1 MQDTNTKQNSKKDFV
16 NNVFNSVF
24 KKYDLMNDIMSFGIH
39 RLWKENLIDWLQPK
53 LNSKLIDMAAGT
65 GDITKIYIE
74 RTKFT
79 GHATLVDQNVE
90 MLNESKKKVGHYKN
104 INFLCASAE
113 LVPLENSSF
122 DYYIISFGIRNVTD
136 IKKTLKEAYRL
147 LKPGGRF
154 MCLEFS
160 KINNEIIDKFYSVY
174 SNLIQHIGKLV
185 AGDKKPYEY
194 LIQSIRDFYNQ
205 EQLLDL
211 MKEAR
216 FINNEY
222 RNLTTGVTA
231 IHSGWKKK

>member
-1 MQDTNTKQNSKKDFV
+1 
-16 NNVFNSVF
+16 
-24 KKYDLMNDIMSFGIH
+24 
-39 RLWKENLIDWLQPK
+39 
-53 LNSKLIDMAAGT
+53 
-65 GDITKIYIE
+65 
-74 RTKFT
+74 
-79 GHATLVDQNVE
+79 
-90 MLNESKKKVGHYKN
+90 
-104 INFLCASAE
+104 
-113 LVPLENSSF
+113 
-122 DYYIISFGIRNVTD
+122 
-136 IKKTLKEAYRL
+136 EAYRL

-174 SNLIQHIGKLV
+174 SNLIPHIGKLV

-222 RNLTTGVTA
+222 RNLTTGVAA

>member
-16 NNVFNSVF
+16 NTVFNSVF

-39 RLWKENLIDWLQPK
+39 RLWKGNLIDWLQPK

-65 GDITKIYIE
+65 GDVSRIYIE

-79 GHATLVDQNVE
+79 GQATLVDQNPE
-90 MLNESKKKVGHYKN
+90 MLNEGKKKIGHHKN

-113 LVPLENSSF
+113 QVPLKDSSF

-160 KINNEIIDKFYSVY
+160 KINNFKI
-174 SNLIQHIGKLV
+174 LIK
-185 AGDKKPYEY
+185 
-194 LIQSIRDFYNQ
+194 
-205 EQLLDL
+205 
-211 MKEAR
+211 
-216 FINNEY
+216 
-222 RNLTTGVTA
+222 
-231 IHSGWKKK
+231 

>member
-1 MQDTNTKQNSKKDFV
+1 MLDTNTKQNSKKDFV
-16 NNVFNSVF
+16 NTVFNSVF

-39 RLWKENLIDWLQPK
+39 RLLKGNLIDLLQPK

-65 GDITKIYIE
+65 GDVSRIYIE

-79 GHATLVDQNVE
+79 GQATLVDHNPE
-90 MLNESKKKVGHYKN
+90 MLNEGKKKIGHHKN

-113 LVPLENSSF
+113 QVPLKDSSF

-160 KINNEIIDKFYSVY
+160 KINNEIIDKFYSLY
-174 SNLIQHIGKLV
+174 SNLIPHIGKLV
-185 AGDKKPYEY
+185 AGDKRPYEY
-194 LIQSIRDFYNQ
+194 LIQSIKDFYNQ

-211 MKEAR
+211 MKEAK

-222 RNLTTGVTA
+222 RNLTTGVAA
-231 IHSGWKKK
+231 IHSGWKKQ

>member
-16 NNVFNSVF
+16 NTVFNSVF

-39 RLWKENLIDWLQPK
+39 RLWKGNLIDWLQPK

-65 GDITKIYIE
+65 GDVSRIYIE

-79 GHATLVDQNVE
+79 GQATLVDQNPE
-90 MLNESKKKVGHYKN
+90 MLNEGKKKIGHHKN

-113 LVPLENSSF
+113 LVPLKDSSF

-147 LKPGGRF
+147 LKPCGRF

-160 KINNEIIDKFYSVY
+160 KINNEIIDKFYSLY
-174 SNLIQHIGKLV
+174 SNLIPHIGKLV
-185 AGDKKPYEY
+185 AGDEKPYEY
-194 LIQSIRDFYNQ
+194 LIQSIKDFYNQ

-211 MKEAR
+211 MKEAK

-222 RNLTTGVTA
+222 RNLKTGVAA
-231 IHSGWKKK
+231 IHSGWKKQ

>member
-16 NNVFNSVF
+16 NTVFNSVF

-39 RLWKENLIDWLQPK
+39 RLWKGNLIDWLQPK

-65 GDITKIYIE
+65 GDVSRIYIE

-79 GHATLVDQNVE
+79 GHATLVDQNPE
-90 MLNESKKKVGHYKN
+90 MLNEAKKKIGHHKN

-113 LVPLENSSF
+113 LVPLKDSSF

-160 KINNEIIDKFYSVY
+160 KINNEIIDKFYSLY
-174 SNLIQHIGKLV
+174 SNLIPHIGKLV
-185 AGDKKPYEY
+185 AGDEKPYEY
-194 LIQSIRDFYNQ
+194 LIQSIKDFYNQ

-211 MKEAR
+211 MKEAK

-222 RNLTTGVTA
+222 RNLTTGVAA
-231 IHSGWKKK
+231 IHSGWKKQ

>member
-113 LVPLENSSF
+113 LVPLEDSSF

-174 SNLIQHIGKLV
+174 SNLIPHIGKFV

-222 RNLTTGVTA
+222 RNLTTGVAA

>member
-16 NNVFNSVF
+16 NTVFNSVF

-39 RLWKENLIDWLQPK
+39 RLWKGNLIDWLQPK

-65 GDITKIYIE
+65 GDVSRIYIG

-79 GHATLVDQNVE
+79 GQATLVDQNPE
-90 MLNESKKKVGHYKN
+90 MLNEGKKKIGDHKN

-113 LVPLENSSF
+113 LVPLKDSSF

-160 KINNEIIDKFYSVY
+160 KINNEIIDKFYSLY
-174 SNLIQHIGKLV
+174 SNLIPHIGKLV

-194 LIQSIRDFYNQ
+194 LIQSIKDFYNQ

-211 MKEAR
+211 MKEAK

-222 RNLTTGVTA
+222 RNLTTGVAA
-231 IHSGWKKK
+231 IHSGWKKQ

>member
-16 NNVFNSVF
+16 NTVFNSVF

-39 RLWKENLIDWLQPK
+39 RLWKGNLIDWLQPK

-65 GDITKIYIE
+65 GDVSRIYIE

-79 GHATLVDQNVE
+79 GHATLVDQNPE
-90 MLNESKKKVGHYKN
+90 MLNEGKKKIGHHKN

-113 LVPLENSSF
+113 LVPLKDSSF

-160 KINNEIIDKFYSVY
+160 KINNEIIDKFYSLY
-174 SNLIQHIGKLV
+174 SNLIPHIGKLV
-185 AGDKKPYEY
+185 AGDEKPYEY
-194 LIQSIRDFYNQ
+194 LIQSIKDFYNQ

-211 MKEAR
+211 MKEAK

-222 RNLTTGVTA
+222 RNLTTGVAA
-231 IHSGWKKK
+231 IHSGWKKQ

>member
-16 NNVFNSVF
+16 NTVFNSVF

-39 RLWKENLIDWLQPK
+39 RLWKGNLIDWLQPK

-65 GDITKIYIE
+65 GDVSRIYIE

-79 GHATLVDQNVE
+79 GQATLVDQNPE
-90 MLNESKKKVGHYKN
+90 MLNEGKKKIGHHKN

-113 LVPLENSSF
+113 LVPLKDSSF

-160 KINNEIIDKFYSVY
+160 KINNEIIDKFYSLY
-174 SNLIQHIGKLV
+174 SNLIPHIGKLV
-185 AGDKKPYEY
+185 AGDEKPYEY
-194 LIQSIRDFYNQ
+194 LIQSIKDFYNQ

-211 MKEAR
+211 MKEAK

-222 RNLTTGVTA
+222 RNLTTGVAA
-231 IHSGWKKK
+231 IHSGWKKQ

>member
-1 MQDTNTKQNSKKDFV
+1 
-16 NNVFNSVF
+16 
-24 KKYDLMNDIMSFGIH
+24 
-39 RLWKENLIDWLQPK
+39 
-53 LNSKLIDMAAGT
+53 MAAGT
-65 GDITKIYIE
+65 GDLTKIYIE

-113 LVPLENSSF
+113 LVPLEDSSF

-174 SNLIQHIGKLV
+174 SNLIPHIGKLV

-222 RNLTTGVTA
+222 RNLTTGVAA

>member
-16 NNVFNSVF
+16 NTVFNSVF

-39 RLWKENLIDWLQPK
+39 RLWKGNLIDWLQPK

-65 GDITKIYIE
+65 GDVSRIYIE

-79 GHATLVDQNVE
+79 GQATLVDQNPE
-90 MLNESKKKVGHYKN
+90 MLNEGKKKIGHHKN

-113 LVPLENSSF
+113 LVPLKDSSF

-147 LKPGGRF
+147 LRPGGRF

-160 KINNEIIDKFYSVY
+160 KINNEIIDKFYSLY
-174 SNLIQHIGKLV
+174 SNLIPHIGKLV
-185 AGDKKPYEY
+185 AGDEKPYEY
-194 LIQSIRDFYNQ
+194 LIQSIKDFYNQ

-211 MKEAR
+211 MKEAK

-222 RNLTTGVTA
+222 RNLTTGVAA
-231 IHSGWKKK
+231 IHSGWKKQ

>member
-16 NNVFNSVF
+16 NTVFNSVF

-39 RLWKENLIDWLQPK
+39 RLWKGNLIDWLQPK

-65 GDITKIYIE
+65 GDVSRIYIE

-79 GHATLVDQNVE
+79 GHATLVDQNPE
-90 MLNESKKKVGHYKN
+90 MLNEGKRKIGHPKN

-113 LVPLENSSF
+113 LVPLKDSSF

-160 KINNEIIDKFYSVY
+160 KINNEIIDKFYSLY
-174 SNLIQHIGKLV
+174 SNLIPHIGKLV
-185 AGDKKPYEY
+185 AGDEKPYEY
-194 LIQSIRDFYNQ
+194 LIQSIKDFYNQ

-211 MKEAR
+211 MKEAK

-222 RNLTTGVTA
+222 RNLTTGVAA
-231 IHSGWKKK
+231 IHSGWKKQ

>member
-1 MQDTNTKQNSKKDFV
+1 MQDTNTKQNLKKDLV
-16 NNVFNSVF
+16 NSVFNSVF
-24 KKYDLMNDIMSFGIH
+24 KKYDIMNDIMSFGIH

-65 GDITKIYIE
+65 GDVTKIFIE
-74 RTKFT
+74 RIRFT
-79 GHATLVDQNVE
+79 GHATLVDQNTE

-113 LVPLENSSF
+113 LVPLEDSSF

-174 SNLIQHIGKLV
+174 SNLIPQIGKLV

-211 MKEAR
+211 LKEAR

-222 RNLTTGVTA
+222 RNLTTGVAA

>member
-1 MQDTNTKQNSKKDFV
+1 
-16 NNVFNSVF
+16 
-24 KKYDLMNDIMSFGIH
+24 MNDIMSFGIH

-65 GDITKIYIE
+65 GDVTKIFIE
-74 RTKFT
+74 RIRFT
-79 GHATLVDQNVE
+79 GHATLVDQNTE

-113 LVPLENSSF
+113 LVPLEDSSF

-174 SNLIQHIGKLV
+174 SNLIPQIGKLV

-211 MKEAR
+211 LKEAR

-222 RNLTTGVTA
+222 RNLTTGVAA

>member
-1 MQDTNTKQNSKKDFV
+1 
-16 NNVFNSVF
+16 
-24 KKYDLMNDIMSFGIH
+24 
-39 RLWKENLIDWLQPK
+39 
-53 LNSKLIDMAAGT
+53 MAAGT
-65 GDITKIYIE
+65 GDVSRIYIE

-79 GHATLVDQNVE
+79 GHATLVDQNPE
-90 MLNESKKKVGHYKN
+90 MLNEGKKKIGYHKN

-113 LVPLENSSF
+113 LVPLKDSSF

-147 LKPGGRF
+147 LRPGGRF

-160 KINNEIIDKFYSVY
+160 KINNEIIDKFYSLY
-174 SNLIQHIGKLV
+174 SNLIPHIGKLV

-194 LIQSIRDFYNQ
+194 LIQSIKDFYNQ

-211 MKEAR
+211 MKEAK

-222 RNLTTGVTA
+222 RNLTTGVAA
-231 IHSGWKKK
+231 IHSGWKKQ

>member
-1 MQDTNTKQNSKKDFV
+1 MQDTNTKQNSKKGFV
-16 NNVFNSVF
+16 NTVFNSVF

-39 RLWKENLIDWLQPK
+39 RLWKGNLIDWLQPK

-65 GDITKIYIE
+65 GDVSRIYIE

-79 GHATLVDQNVE
+79 GHATLVDQNPE
-90 MLNESKKKVGHYKN
+90 MLNEGKKKIGYHKN

-113 LVPLENSSF
+113 LVPLKDSSF

-147 LKPGGRF
+147 LRPGGRF

-160 KINNEIIDKFYSVY
+160 KINNEIIDKFYSLY
-174 SNLIQHIGKLV
+174 SNLIPHIGKLV

-194 LIQSIRDFYNQ
+194 LIQSIKDFYNQ
-205 EQLLDL
+205 DQLINL
-211 MKEAR
+211 MKEAK
-216 FINNEY
+216 FINSEY
-222 RNLTTGVTA
+222 RNLTTGVAA
-231 IHSGWKKK
+231 IHSGWKI

>member
-65 GDITKIYIE
+65 GDLTKIYIE

-79 GHATLVDQNVE
+79 GHAMLVDQNVE

-113 LVPLENSSF
+113 LVPLEDSSF

-147 LKPGGRF
+147 LRPGGRF

-160 KINNEIIDKFYSVY
+160 KINNEIIDKFYSRLFTTFDTKT
-174 SNLIQHIGKLV
+174 NNRAGTFWHIFFRLIIFLT
-185 AGDKKPYEY
+185 
-194 LIQSIRDFYNQ
+194 
-205 EQLLDL
+205 
-211 MKEAR
+211 R
-216 FINNEY
+216 F
-222 RNLTTGVTA
+222 
-231 IHSGWKKK
+231 

>member
-16 NNVFNSVF
+16 NTVFNSVF

-39 RLWKENLIDWLQPK
+39 RLWKGNLIDWLQPK

-65 GDITKIYIE
+65 GDVSRIYIE

-79 GHATLVDQNVE
+79 GQATLVDQNPE
-90 MLNESKKKVGHYKN
+90 MLNEGKKKIGHHKN

-113 LVPLENSSF
+113 QVPLKDSSF

-160 KINNEIIDKFYSVY
+160 KINNEIIDKFYSFY
-174 SNLIQHIGKLV
+174 SNLIPHIGKLV
-185 AGDKKPYEY
+185 AGDEKPYEY
-194 LIQSIRDFYNQ
+194 LIQSIKDFYNQ

-211 MKEAR
+211 MKEAK
-216 FINNEY
+216 FINNKY
-222 RNLTTGVTA
+222 RNLTTGVAA
-231 IHSGWKKK
+231 IHSGWKKQ

>member
-16 NNVFNSVF
+16 NTVFNSVF

-39 RLWKENLIDWLQPK
+39 RLWKGNLIDWLQPK

-65 GDITKIYIE
+65 GDVSRIYIE

-79 GHATLVDQNVE
+79 GQATLVDQNPE
-90 MLNESKKKVGHYKN
+90 MLNEGKKKIGHHKN

-113 LVPLENSSF
+113 LVPLKDSSF

-160 KINNEIIDKFYSVY
+160 KINNEIIDKFYSFY
-174 SNLIQHIGKLV
+174 SNLIPHIGKLV
-185 AGDKKPYEY
+185 AGDEKPYEY
-194 LIQSIRDFYNQ
+194 LIQSIKDFYNQ

-211 MKEAR
+211 MKEAK

-222 RNLTTGVTA
+222 RNLTTGVAA
-231 IHSGWKKK
+231 IHSGWKKQ

>member
-79 GHATLVDQNVE
+79 GHATLADQNVE

-113 LVPLENSSF
+113 LVPLEDSSF

-174 SNLIQHIGKLV
+174 SNLIPNIGKLV

-222 RNLTTGVTA
+222 RNLTTGVAA

>member
-16 NNVFNSVF
+16 NTVFNSVF

-39 RLWKENLIDWLQPK
+39 RLWKGNLIDWLQPK

-65 GDITKIYIE
+65 GDVSRIYIE

-79 GHATLVDQNVE
+79 GHATLVDQNPE
-90 MLNESKKKVGHYKN
+90 MLNEGEKKIGHHKN

-113 LVPLENSSF
+113 LVPIKDSSF

-160 KINNEIIDKFYSVY
+160 KINNEIIDKFYSLY
-174 SNLIQHIGKLV
+174 SNLIPHIGKLV
-185 AGDKKPYEY
+185 AEDKKPYEY
-194 LIQSIRDFYNQ
+194 LIQSIKDFYNQ

-211 MKEAR
+211 MKEAK

-222 RNLTTGVTA
+222 RNLTTGVAA
-231 IHSGWKKK
+231 IHSGWKKQ

>member
-16 NNVFNSVF
+16 NTVFNSVF

-39 RLWKENLIDWLQPK
+39 RLWKGNLIDWLQPK

-65 GDITKIYIE
+65 GDVSRIYIE

-79 GHATLVDQNVE
+79 GQATLVDQNPE
-90 MLNESKKKVGHYKN
+90 MLNEGKKKIGHHKN

-113 LVPLENSSF
+113 LVPLKDSSF

-147 LKPGGRF
+147 LRPGGRF

-160 KINNEIIDKFYSVY
+160 KINNEIIDKFYSFY
-174 SNLIQHIGKLV
+174 SNLIPHIGKLV
-185 AGDKKPYEY
+185 AGDEKPYEY
-194 LIQSIRDFYNQ
+194 LIQSIKDFYNQ

-211 MKEAR
+211 MKEAK

-222 RNLTTGVTA
+222 RNLTTGVAA
-231 IHSGWKKK
+231 IHSGWKKQ

>member
-16 NNVFNSVF
+16 NTVFNSVF

-39 RLWKENLIDWLQPK
+39 RLWKGNLIDWLQPK

-65 GDITKIYIE
+65 GDVSRIYIE

-79 GHATLVDQNVE
+79 GQATLVDQNPE
-90 MLNESKKKVGHYKN
+90 MLNEGKKKIGHHKN

-113 LVPLENSSF
+113 QVPLKDSSF

-160 KINNEIIDKFYSVY
+160 KINNEIIDKFYSFY
-174 SNLIQHIGKLV
+174 SYLIPHIGKLV

-194 LIQSIRDFYNQ
+194 LIQSIKDFYNQ

-211 MKEAR
+211 MKEAK

-222 RNLTTGVTA
+222 RNLTTGVAA
-231 IHSGWKKK
+231 IHSGWKKQ

>member
-39 RLWKENLIDWLQPK
+39 RLWKQNLIDWLQPK
-53 LNSKLIDMAAGT
+53 LNSKLIDMCAGT
-65 GDITKIYIE
+65 GDVTKIFIE

-79 GHATLVDQNVE
+79 GHATLVDQNTE
-90 MLNESKKKVGHYKN
+90 MLNESKKKVGHYNK

-113 LVPLENSSF
+113 LVPLEDSSF

-160 KINNEIIDKFYSVY
+160 NINNEIIDKFYSVY
-174 SNLIQHIGKLV
+174 SNLIPHIGKLV
-185 AGDKKPYEY
+185 ADRK
-194 LIQSIRDFYNQ
+194 S
-205 EQLLDL
+205 
-211 MKEAR
+211 
-216 FINNEY
+216 
-222 RNLTTGVTA
+222 VV
-231 IHSGWKKK
+231 